1 MLNEYS
7 GENVTGTLGT
17 FDVLG
22 CAGKYNDSGKI
33 VLNNY
38 NMLSYTNSTLTI
50 TVQGKFYVA
59 AVSYNSPYDWVTSGL
74 TKIGTSPSSS
84 ACFTGENSATIYLP
98 DSSYITVWR

>member
-7 GENVTGTLGT
+7 GENVTGTLAT
-17 FDVLG
+17 FDVVG
-22 CAGKYNDSGKI
+22 CAGKYSDSGKI

-59 AVSYNSPYDWVTSGL
+59 AVSSNNNYVWVTSGL
-74 TKIGTSPSSS
+74 TQIGTSTNNP